1 MGSFEEEN
9 LYQMVNDFLESEST
23 PPLLSS
29 DPQSLFLNGHHT
41 KYYILQEILES
52 GNVAE
57 TYVLES
63 VMKHMR
69 KKIGERSTTALKKWL
84 VKKLKIDGHNATLCH
99 SSWPTTLNCPGG
111 EHDYIEIILEDLN
124 GCPLKVIV
132 DTDFKS
138 QFELARPTS
147 TYKELFSMVPSIFV
161 GTEQKLKKII
171 SILCAEAR
179 ISFLEKGLHV
189 PPWRTSNYMQSK
201 WFSAS
206 QKWAQFPSSREKT
219 MYEKRASDIVPS
231 KTSIIL

>member
-29 DPQSLFLNGHHT
+29 APQSLIINGHHA

-52 GNVAE
+52 GDVAE
-57 TYVLES
+57 TDVLGS
-63 VMKHMR
+63 VMTHMR
-69 KKIGERSTTALKKWL
+69 KNIDVEWSTTTLKKWL
-84 VKKLKIDGHNATLCH
+84 VKKLKIDGLNAALCH
-99 SSWPTTLNCPGG
+99 STWPTTMNCPGG
-111 EHDYIEIILEDLN
+111 EYVYVEVIPEDKN

-147 TYKELFSMVPSIFV
+147 TYKELSNMVPTIFV

-179 ISFLEKGLHV
+179 ISFLERGLHV
-189 PPWRTSNYMQSK
+189 PPWRTSTYMQSK
-201 WFSAS
+201 WFSAC
-206 QKWAQFPSSREKT
+206 EKGQ
-219 MYEKRASDIVPS
+219 
-231 KTSIIL
+231 